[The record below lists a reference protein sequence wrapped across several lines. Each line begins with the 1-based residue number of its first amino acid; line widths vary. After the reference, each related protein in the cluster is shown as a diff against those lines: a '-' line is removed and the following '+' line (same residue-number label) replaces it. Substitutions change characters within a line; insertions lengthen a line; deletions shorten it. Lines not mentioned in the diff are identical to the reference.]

1 MTFYYT
7 DDDVQDRGISG
18 FKVIGACEVRGS
30 GDESPQW
37 GPGEKHWSGRP
48 EAEAFL
54 SMKA

>member
-37 GPGEKHWSGRP
+37 GPGEKHWSGGP